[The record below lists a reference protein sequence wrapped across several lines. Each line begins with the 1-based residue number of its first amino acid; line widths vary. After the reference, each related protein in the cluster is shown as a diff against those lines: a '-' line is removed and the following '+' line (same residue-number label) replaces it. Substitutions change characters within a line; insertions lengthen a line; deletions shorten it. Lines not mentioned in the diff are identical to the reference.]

1 MFSKGTSS
9 SCARIKINLNAKS
22 SDLENKE
29 QELKALLRENESL
42 GLDLKY
48 GLEIDSDKIASN
60 EVLIQKL
67 EEEIEITSNHW
78 NKELEIAREIIKLKE
93 DINNNLNDDE
103 RLQELKEILK
113 NKKKDFDELKKDFN
127 LIDIDVNAD
136 IIAKVVSD
144 WTGVPFGKMLRDES
158 ETILQLDKRLKEK
171 IIGQELALDK
181 ISEVIRASKTGI
193 KNPEQPIGV
202 FLLLGT
208 SGIGK
213 TQTAIELA
221 DLIFNNKK
229 AITTINMGEFQEKH
243 SVSRLIGS
251 PPGYVGYGEGGML
264 SEAVRK
270 KPYSVV
276 LIDEVE
282 KAHPDILNIFYQV
295 FDKGILVDGE
305 GKEINFKDT
314 LIIMTS
320 NLGSDILENLD
331 LSDKKDFN
339 IEKLNELLIP
349 SLLKVFKQALLARIE
364 VLPYL
369 PLKKDSLK
377 IICKNKLNELKSRI
391 SNNNIN
397 LVYNDAIID
406 SLISSVLDKNNGVRD
421 LEKIISNKLIP
432 EISKLILSNM
442 DKNAKPINEVEI
454 KLNKNKEIEFKTK

>member
-1 MFSKGTSS
+1 MIYFKFLILILFFIGCSQKEPVAVYEPESIKIIYTSS
-9 SCARIKINLNAKS
+9 KNLNIYDGES
-22 SDLENKE
+22 HPVVLMVY
-29 QELKALLRENESL
+29 QMNE
-42 GLDLKY
+42 
-48 GLEIDSDKIASN
+48 
-60 EVLIQKL
+60 IQKFDSL
-67 EEEIEITSNHW
+67 TKNVNGID
-78 NKELEIAREIIKLKE
+78 KL
-93 DINNNLNDDE
+93 
-103 RLQELKEILK
+103 LK
-113 NKKKDFDELKKDFN
+113 NTIEDPS
-127 LIDIDVNAD
+127 IVSVNKY
-136 IIAKVVSD
+136 IVN
-144 WTGVPFGKMLRDES
+144 PNEN
-158 ETILQLDKRLKEK
+158 
-171 IIGQELALDK
+171 QE
-181 ISEVIRASKTGI
+181 
-193 KNPEQPIGV
+193 IGV

-320 NLGSDILENLD
+320 NLGSDILENLN

-432 EISKLILSNM
+432 EISKLILSSQS
-442 DKNAKPINEVEI
+442 
-454 KLNKNKEIEFKTK
+454 